1 MRNEITYRPK
11 LATVFG
17 SVNAALLYGLL
28 EMEFS
33 NTNNEKLLLTD
44 KHEDDKGIPSIYR
57 LLGCTKPQIRNAR
70 TIICNLQING
80 LVKTD
85 EASMF
90 RDKPYA
96 MITSFNSDV
105 IIYIR
110 NNKLCEKINKIV

>member
-1 MRNEITYRPK
+1 MRNEISYRPK
-11 LATVFG
+11 LATIFG

-28 EMEFS
+28 EREFS
-33 NTNNEKLLLTD
+33 NTNNEQFLLTD
-44 KHEDDKGIPSIYR
+44 KHDDDKGIPSIYH

-85 EASMF
+85 EPSMF

-96 MITSFNSDV
+96 MITSLNSDV
-105 IIYIR
+105 VIYVR
-110 NNKLCEKINKIV
+110 NNKLCDKINKIV